1 MKVYFMK
8 KSLLTLSLLLMTTT
22 LMAMPAKKGLWS
34 TIQLVNGTEV
44 RAQLVGDEHGH
55 WLRDADGN
63 CYIKSESGLYEEVDV
78 STLDTKR
85 QARKASR
92 RVIYASTSDGLGK
105 YGKMSMGSVPSIG
118 EYTIPVVM
126 VQFSDTKFKST
137 TTVEKMERYYNEEG
151 YDDESGCVG
160 SVRDYFKAQSGG
172 QFVPTFDI
180 VGIVTLSKASTYYG
194 KNKGE
199 DGDVNLV
206 YLPGDVISAAVSQLG
221 ADFSKY
227 VIPAADSNHDKGVPL
242 LVMYYAGKGEATE
255 YDGGESLI
263 WPCEWDAADDIQGG
277 TYSGVHFNSFFV
289 GNELYTGG
297 KSLMGIGLFCHEFGH
312 ALGLPDFYCT
322 DYSYEGN
329 DAFGFWSIM
338 DGGSYVGDTRAP
350 IGYTAYE
357 KSVMGWLDLKE
368 IGDAEEITLQS
379 PEGKAENSAFIIRNS
394 STETFIFE
402 NRQPGTWYPSSF
414 GSGVMASRIA
424 YNKSDWYNNIL
435 NNTESKK
442 RACMLTADGSK
453 INYYAYSSHLYGNK
467 KTSIST
473 LNTYSGTKKDIN
485 LSKIAKNSDGTIT
498 LTFNSTPDPGPTPVV
513 GTSLYESFDKCND
526 QGGNDGLWS
535 GLVARGDFL
544 TDNSGWTSEKPY
556 GANQCAKFGTSKIN
570 GSATTPAFTV
580 NGAAKLT
587 FSAGAWNSSNDGTT
601 LELSVSNGTVS
612 PASVTLEKGVFNDYD
627 ATITATGDIT
637 LTFTT
642 TKGRFFLDEVN
653 IVPQTTG
660 ISTLTT
666 NKTSQ
671 SYYTL
676 DGRYAGK
683 DLNLLPRGLYIMN
696 GKKVVK

>member
-1 MKVYFMK
+1 MIYFMK
-8 KSLLTLSLLLMTTT
+8 KSLLTLSLLLTTMVV
-22 LMAMPAKKGLWS
+22 MAIPAKKGLWS

-44 RAQLVGDEHGH
+44 RAELVGDEHGR

-63 CYIKSESGLYEEVDV
+63 CYVKNDNGLYEQMDAG
-78 STLDTKR
+78 TLVTQR

-172 QFVPTFDI
+172 QFVPTFDV
-180 VGIVTLSKASTYYG
+180 VGIVTLSKASSYYG
-194 KNKGE
+194 K
-199 DGDVNLV
+199 DQGDDIDINLG

-227 VIPAADSNHDKGVPL
+227 VIPAADSNHDEGVPL

-263 WPCEWDAADDIQGG
+263 WPCEWDADDDIKGG

-297 KSLMGIGLFCHEFGH
+297 KSLMGIGIFCHEFSH

-322 DYSYEGN
+322 DYSYENN

-338 DGGSYVGDTRAP
+338 DGGAYVEDSYAP

-368 IGDAEEITLQS
+368 IGDVEEIVLQS
-379 PEGKAENSAFIIRNS
+379 PEGKAENSAYIIRNS
-394 STETFIFE
+394 NTETFIFE

-414 GSGVMASRIA
+414 GSGLMVSRIA
-424 YNKSDWYNNIL
+424 YNKNSWYYNEL
-435 NNTESKK
+435 NNTQSKK

-473 LNTYSGTKKDIN
+473 LKTYSGT
-485 LSKIAKNSDGTIT
+485 SKTIDMKNITKNSDGTLT
-498 LTFNSTPDPGPTPVV
+498 LTFNHSTDPDPVV
-513 GTSLYESFDKCND
+513 GTSLYESFDKCQD
-526 QGGNDGLWS
+526 QGGNDGIWS

-544 TDNSGWTSEKPY
+544 TDLEGWSSEKAY

-570 GSATTPAFTV
+570 GSATTPTFTV
-580 NGAAKLT
+580 NGTAKLT
-587 FSAGAWNSSNDGTT
+587 FSAGAWNSSSDGTT
-601 LELSVSNGTVS
+601 LELSVSDGTVS
-612 PASVTLEKGVFNDYD
+612 PTSVTLQKGEFNDYD
-627 ATITATGDIT
+627 AVISASGNIN

-642 TKGRFFLDEVN
+642 TKGRFFLDEVK
-653 IVPQTTG
+653 IISEATG
-660 ISTLTT
+660 IHTVTT
-666 NKTSQ
+666 NQTLRG
-671 SYYTL
+671 YYTL
-676 DGRYAGK
+676 DGRFAG
-683 DLNLLPRGLYIMN
+683 DDIEQLPRGLYITN